1 MLRVQDIMSPNVV
14 TLSPDQSLRE
24 AVETLV
30 ACRIGGA
37 PVVEG
42 EEIVGVIS
50 AADIL
55 EFEAMAPADEES
67 EVEHPD
73 EESEVSLDE
82 DEIEEWQEGEDLTS
96 TYFTDLWT
104 QRGPDTVERIAARS
118 GVAWDVLGEHVVSE
132 AMSRTVCT
140 VKPAAEV
147 SWAAQRMLAAG
158 AQRALVSDGK
168 SLLGIIT
175 TTDILRAVAEQRL
188 TVRRFVFDSKTQ

>member
-1 MLRVQDIMSPNVV
+1 MLRVNEIMSPHVV
-14 TLSPDQSLRE
+14 TLTPDQTLRQ

-30 ACRIGGA
+30 SCRIGGA

-42 EEIVGVIS
+42 DEVVGVLS

-55 EFEAMAPADEES
+55 EFESMTPSDEES
-67 EVEHPD
+67 DVEHPEDEDD
-73 EESEVSLDE
+73 EESLDDEVV
-82 DEIEEWQEGEDLTS
+82 EEWQEGSDLTS

-104 QRGPDTVERIAARS
+104 TRGPDTVERIAAQQGS
-118 GVAWDVLGEHVVSE
+118 AWDMLGDHAVSE

-140 VKPAAEV
+140 VKPNAEV

-158 AQRALVSDGK
+158 AQRALVTDGK
-168 SLLGIIT
+168 TLMGIVT

-188 TVRRFVFDSKTQ
+188 SVRRFVFNS